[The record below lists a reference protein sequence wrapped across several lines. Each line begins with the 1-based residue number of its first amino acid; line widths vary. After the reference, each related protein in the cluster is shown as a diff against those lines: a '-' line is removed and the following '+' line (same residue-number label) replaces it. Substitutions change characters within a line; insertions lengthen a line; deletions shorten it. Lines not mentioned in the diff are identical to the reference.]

1 MLTSFQYTWIDIVIL
16 TVFLSSVL
24 LSLLRGFI
32 QEVSSLLVWGVAI
45 YSSFMFFHL
54 VADSFPVNWS
64 IEIRSIFGFLS
75 ILVVVL
81 LISRLVLL
89 SLKETVVFF
98 GGGSVDKF
106 LGGIFGTIRGAVIII
121 TLAILGAMTALPNE
135 KAWTNAISRSMLESS
150 IYCVDPLLP
159 EFLRAKIVIPKD
171 NFNEILNLCVLSS
184 E

>member
-1 MLTSFQYTWIDIVIL
+1 MDPSFQYTWIDIVIITVL
-16 TVFLSSVL
+16 TSSVL

-54 VADSFPVNWS
+54 VADSFPIDWS
-64 IEIRSIFGFLS
+64 IEFRSILGFLS
-75 ILVVVL
+75 ILVIVL
-81 LISRLVLL
+81 LVSRLVIL

-98 GGGSVDKF
+98 GGGPIDKF
-106 LGGIFGTIRGAVIII
+106 LGGVFGTIRGAFIII

-135 KAWTNAISRSMLESS
+135 KAWVNAMSRSILESS
-150 IYCVDPLLP
+150 IYCVDPFLP
-159 EFLRAKIVIPKD
+159 EFFRAKIIIPKQ
-171 NFNEILNLCVLSS
+171 NLSELSNLCVLFL